1 MKRKTKKRLL
11 ALFLTILFMALGVA
25 AIMVPHMY
33 IPEISDSL
41 SISSHTSYQPLM
53 VAHRGLSGIAPQN
66 SIPAVEKAIEYGY
79 DGCEFDI
86 HTTKDGKWVVIHDD
100 TVDAMTDGEGNVSD
114 FTLKEIRRLKLDN
127 GNGIENYDNLKVP
140 TLEEVLEIIS
150 GSTIIPVIEIKNCDT
165 KYLPSLKLMLKKYGL
180 DERAEII
187 SFNREYLEAY
197 RKLDKD
203 AEMMLL
209 TGLMTE
215 DDVQWCL
222 ENGVDTINFYY
233 FGFIKGI
240 KGYRLARQ
248 NGLRLCAWTVDN
260 TVYKDVMV
268 LLGVEGI
275 TTNKLIL
282 PKK

>member
-1 MKRKTKKRLL
+1 MKRKTKKIIITLL
-11 ALFLTILFMALGVA
+11 LTVVAIALGVV

-41 SISSHTSYQPLM
+41 SISSHTSHQPLM

-86 HTTKDGKWVVIHDD
+86 HTTKDGKWVVIHND
-100 TVDAMTDGEGNVSD
+100 TVDDMTDGEGKVSD
-114 FTLKEIRRLKLDN
+114 FTLKEIRKLKLDN
-127 GNGIENYDNLKVP
+127 GNGIENYESLQVP

-150 GSTIIPVIEIKNCDT
+150 GSNIIPIIEIKNCDT
-165 KYLPSLKLMLKKYGL
+165 KYLPSLKNMLKKYGL
-180 DERAEII
+180 DKKSEII

-197 RKLDKD
+197 RRVDKD

-209 TGLMTE
+209 TGVMTE
-215 DDVQWCL
+215 DDVNWCV

-233 FGFIKGI
+233 FGFIKGV

-282 PKK
+282 PQK

>member
-1 MKRKTKKRLL
+1 MKRKTKKSLIALL
-11 ALFLTILFMALGVA
+11 LTVLFIALAVVG
-25 AIMVPHMY
+25 IMVPHMY
-33 IPEISDSL
+33 IPEISDSI
-41 SISSHTSYQPLM
+41 SISSHTSHQPLM

-86 HTTKDGKWVVIHDD
+86 HTTKDGKWVVIHND
-100 TVDAMTDGEGNVSD
+100 TVDDMTDGEGKVAD
-114 FTLKEIRRLKLDN
+114 FTLSEIRELKLDN
-127 GNGIENYDNLKVP
+127 GKGIENYENLKVP

-150 GSTIIPVIEIKNCDT
+150 GSRIIPVIEIKKCDT
-165 KYLPSLKLMLKKYGL
+165 KYLPSLKRMLEKYGL
-180 DERAEII
+180 EERAEII
-187 SFNREYLEAY
+187 SFTKEYLEAY
-197 RKLDKD
+197 RKIDKA

-209 TGLMTE
+209 TSRITE
-215 DDVQWCL
+215 DDVNWCI
-222 ENGVDTINFYY
+222 ENGVDTVNFDY
-233 FGFIKGI
+233 FNFIKCI
-240 KGYRLARQ
+240 KGYRLARK

-282 PKK
+282 PQK